1 MPIICIYRAEV
12 GNSSEEK
19 SRSEWE
25 RLWAKAHLDLSFR
38 ERKKRENPG
47 RRMYFKLDAF
57 RFGADTTTEKKK
69 KRERER
75 ENRNGRKSFII
86 FLL

>member
-12 GNSSEEK
+12 GYSSEEK
-19 SRSEWE
+19 LRSEWE

-47 RRMYFKLDAF
+47 RRMYFKLDTF
-57 RFGADTTTEKKK
+57 RFGADTTTEKKR
-69 KRERER
+69 RERER

-86 FLL
+86 LLL